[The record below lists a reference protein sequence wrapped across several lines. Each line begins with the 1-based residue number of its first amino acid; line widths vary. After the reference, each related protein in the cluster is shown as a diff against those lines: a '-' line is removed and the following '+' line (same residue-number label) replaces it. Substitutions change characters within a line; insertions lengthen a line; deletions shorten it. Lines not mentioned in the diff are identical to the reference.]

1 MEQFV
6 FAEITSSFGKII
18 KILNK
23 ETLDNRDD
31 VNKVV
36 FSFSRIFPEPFKAA
50 LSFSRSQKQSLCFYS
65 ETRIING
72 KQDYR
77 ICRKGGLFDLVFSQG
92 ILPVYIRRE
101 DIRLQL

>member
-18 KILNK
+18 KIPNK

-50 LSFSRSQKQSLCFYS
+50 F
-65 ETRIING
+65 
-72 KQDYR
+72 
-77 ICRKGGLFDLVFSQG
+77 
-92 ILPVYIRRE
+92 
-101 DIRLQL
+101 